1 MARRTTKA
9 RTIDALRAL
18 DGDPMTVEVRVGG
31 TTVATLPRPRAESL
45 GLAEGVR
52 WTPAIAA
59 RVDRACAE
67 ALARE
72 AGLAFL
78 ARKSWSAK
86 GLEARLAQAGHD
98 ARAARA
104 AVAAMVADGWLDDR
118 AFAEA
123 RVGQLSRRGAMSADA
138 LAAMLES
145 EGVAESIAADA
156 AESIAADAAEAGAG
170 TAAQLRAEARAAKRA
185 GERAA
190 RVAGRFARRGF
201 DADTIRDALERAGF
215 EVDE

>member
-9 RTIDALRAL
+9 RTIDALRAI

-156 AESIAADAAEAGAG
+156 AEAGAG

-215 EVDE
+215 EVDA